1 MSYVACVVSGMSRLP
16 INTPQLP
23 AAGVPSSFI
32 VSFSASLKN
41 NLFSFCFVS
50 PRPHDLTDDP
60 KMIYAV
66 SSLSIRQVYIHVYYM
81 YVCMYVRKGKLTLI
95 ITQTLMLKNPE
106 LLLSI

>member
-1 MSYVACVVSGMSRLP
+1 
-16 INTPQLP
+16 
-23 AAGVPSSFI
+23 
-32 VSFSASLKN
+32 
-41 NLFSFCFVS
+41 
-50 PRPHDLTDDP
+50 
-60 KMIYAV
+60 MIYAV